1 MPSDPLEDF
10 PMLRTL
16 FTIGVMAILGLFVLK
31 FVFGILGG
39 VLGLFI
45 ALAFLAF
52 KIVLIGAVAYVV
64 IAIVSPRSAKRLRE
78 RFSGAPTTY

>member
-1 MPSDPLEDF
+1 
-10 PMLRTL
+10 MLRTL
-16 FTIGVMAILGLFVLK
+16 FTIGVMTMLGLFVMK

-45 ALAFLAF
+45 GLAFLAL
-52 KIVLIGAVAYVV
+52 KIVIIGAIGYAV
-64 IAIVSPRSAKRLRE
+64 IAVVSPSSAKRLRD

>member
-1 MPSDPLEDF
+1 
-10 PMLRTL
+10 
-16 FTIGVMAILGLFVLK
+16 MAILGLFVMKL
-31 FVFGILGG
+31 VFGILGG
-39 VLGLFI
+39 VFVIFFGL
-45 ALAFLAF
+45 AYLAF